1 MPSEF
6 FALSDSQLELQKCGA
21 SHRARCTQ
29 NFKRHVWNSSSSQ
42 ETSFATLLNVK
53 AICEEPVSR
62 CPPLRRQRCPRDTTW
77 RSAQKSPQGC
87 LPLNQLN
94 RSGQPREDNPRQP
107 ARRRSVS
114 LNKELR
120 LPVGRASALGHWW
133 ALVCVGV
140 WEWTNAATVLCHS
153 QED

>member
-1 MPSEF
+1 MAILEHLPRL
-6 FALSDSQLELQKCGA
+6 AMYLLSMTITVSNIK
-21 SHRARCTQ
+21 S
-29 NFKRHVWNSSSSQ
+29 
-42 ETSFATLLNVK
+42 

-77 RSAQKSPQGC
+77 RSAQKSLRAVHPQT
-87 LPLNQLN
+87 NLN
-94 RSGQPREDNPRQP
+94 RSGQPQEDSPRQP
-107 ARRRSVS
+107 TRRTSVS
-114 LNKELR
+114 LNTELR

-133 ALVCVGV
+133 ARVCVGV